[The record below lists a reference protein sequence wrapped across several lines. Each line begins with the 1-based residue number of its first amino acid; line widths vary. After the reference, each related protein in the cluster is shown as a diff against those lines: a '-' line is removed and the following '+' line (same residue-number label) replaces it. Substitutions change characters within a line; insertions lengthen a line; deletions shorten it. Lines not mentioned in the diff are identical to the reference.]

1 MLDETFSGSRSIV
14 VESFDYNCHWF
25 ELVDI
30 NDEYYLKYEYDSKLI
45 TKLVIKPDLW
55 VIYKDGGYEHG
66 INLLKPINLSQKKVL
81 SMEFHIDPE
90 IFDTLIENKLI
101 SYSKAMADLYDLP
114 VEFSRDYLYHHRDY
128 KHSKNKELVLEKW
141 KNGIFN

>member
-1 MLDETFSGSRSIV
+1 MLNEEIRGSRGIL

-30 NDEYYLKYEYDSKLI
+30 KDECYLKCEHDSKLI
-45 TKLVIKPDLW
+45 TRLVIKPDLL
-55 VIYKDGGYEHG
+55 VFYQDGGYEQG
-66 INLLKPINLSQKKVL
+66 VNLLKPINLKEKKVL
-81 SMEFHIDPE
+81 AMEFHIDPE
-90 IFDTLIENKLI
+90 IFDILIHNKLI

-114 VEFSRDYLYHHRDY
+114 IELSRDYLAHRRDY

-141 KNGIFN
+141 KNGVFN